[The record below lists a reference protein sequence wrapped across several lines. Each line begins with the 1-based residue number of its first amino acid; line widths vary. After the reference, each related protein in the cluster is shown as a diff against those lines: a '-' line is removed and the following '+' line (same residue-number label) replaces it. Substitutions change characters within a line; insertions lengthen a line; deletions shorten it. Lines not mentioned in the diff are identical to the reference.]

1 MCSENHFRYNDN
13 IFDAAKFI
21 TAMAISFSL
30 HDDKWFPTGYDRYDA
45 ALLDL
50 V

>member
-1 MCSENHFRYNDN
+1 MNSENHFRYNNN
-13 IFDAAKFI
+13 IFDSAKFI
-21 TAMAISFSL
+21 TAMAISYSL
-30 HDDKWFPTGYDRYDA
+30 HDDKGFPKGYDRYDA